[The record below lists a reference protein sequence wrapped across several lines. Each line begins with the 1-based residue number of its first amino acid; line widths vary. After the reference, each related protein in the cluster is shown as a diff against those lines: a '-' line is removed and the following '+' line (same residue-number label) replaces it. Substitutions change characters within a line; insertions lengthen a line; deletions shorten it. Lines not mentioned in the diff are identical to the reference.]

1 MAHYPALKRILIA
14 ILRLFFK
21 LLYHQFAWTYDRVAA
36 LVSLG
41 SWNRWVET
49 TLTHLDGP
57 SVLEVGFGPGH
68 LQVCLHQKGIMA
80 VGVDES
86 WQMSKLTHLRLSK
99 QGLVPTLVRGD
110 AYFLPFANQSFDQVV
125 MTFPAEFL
133 LQRATFVEINRL
145 LRPGGLLL
153 ILPMAWVTG
162 KRPLERL
169 IAWINHIA
177 GQAPPWDEKY
187 LKPLKDIGFTTHWEI
202 IEFTSSKV
210 LLLRLYKQIQQ

>member
-1 MAHYPALKRILIA
+1 
-14 ILRLFFK
+14 
-21 LLYHQFAWTYDRVAA
+21 LYHQFAWTYDWVAA

-68 LQVCLHQKGIMA
+68 LQVFLHQKGIMA

-86 WQMSKLTHLRLSK
+86 WQMSKLTHRRLSK
-99 QGLVPTLVRGD
+99 QGLVPKLIRGD
-110 AYFLPFANQSFDQVV
+110 IFFLPFADQSFDQVV

-133 LQRATFVEINRL
+133 LHRATFVEIHRL
-145 LRPGGLLL
+145 LKPGGLLL

-169 IAWINHIA
+169 IAWINHTA
-177 GQAPPWDEKY
+177 GQAPAWDKKVLE
-187 LKPLKDIGFTTHWEI
+187 PLNDIGYSTNWEI
-202 IEFTSSKV
+202 IEFTTSKV
-210 LLLRLYKQIQQ
+210 LLLRLYKHIE